1 MTHEGK
7 QIMTDFALED
17 PIGVINS
24 LQIRVQNLERELA
37 LERQRCVESNV
48 IYMANCLKYLRLHGV
63 ISMHVG
69 AQEFSATRDAIL
81 SRDPQLSPVMD
92 QVWELSRAPL
102 DDSVKSAIAT
112 ATDHGNTRW

>member
-1 MTHEGK
+1 MSD
-7 QIMTDFALED
+7 IVLEA

-24 LQIRVQNLERELA
+24 LQIRIQSLERELE
-37 LERQRCVESNV
+37 LERQRNVETNAV
-48 IYMANCLKYLRLHGV
+48 YMADCLKYLRLHGV
-63 ISMHVG
+63 ISLHVG